1 MLQIQ
6 INEGPSTAGPITEI
20 IGELIRDIAK
30 SKVSG
35 ILAETHTD
43 IILAKAL
50 LACTREKLD
59 MLDRLG
65 LISADEYDDLEACC
79 DAAEIRINEC
89 ELDIKK
95 AKLCNGVMRR
105 TRGVA
110 RDR

>member
-6 INEGPSTAGPITEI
+6 IKEGPSTAGPITEI

-50 LACTREKLD
+50 LVSTREKLEI
-59 MLDRLG
+59 LDKLG
-65 LISADEYDDLEACC
+65 LLSADERDSLEVCC

-89 ELDIKK
+89 DLDIKRE
-95 AKLCNGVMRR
+95 KLHDNAMRR
-105 TRGVA
+105 VR
-110 RDR
+110 RCCK

>member
-6 INEGPSTAGPITEI
+6 INEGPSTAGPIAEI

-50 LACTREKLD
+50 LASTREKLE
-59 MLDRLG
+59 MLDKLG
-65 LISADEYDDLEACC
+65 LLSVDGRDNLEACC

-89 ELDIKK
+89 ELEIKK
-95 AKLCNGVMRR
+95 KKLHSGAMRR
-105 TRGVA
+105 VR
-110 RDR
+110 RCCK

>member
-6 INEGPSTAGPITEI
+6 IKEGPSTAGPITEI

-50 LACTREKLD
+50 LASTREKLK
-59 MLDRLG
+59 MLDKLG
-65 LISADEYDDLEACC
+65 LLSADECDNLEACC

-95 AKLCNGVMRR
+95 AKLHNDAARR
-105 TRGVA
+105 A
-110 RDR
+110 RR

>member
-6 INEGPSTAGPITEI
+6 IKEAPSTAGPIAEI

-50 LACTREKLD
+50 LVSTREKLE
-59 MLDRLG
+59 MLDKLG
-65 LISADEYDDLEACC
+65 LISSDECDNLEACC

-89 ELDIKK
+89 DLDIRK
-95 AKLCNGVMRR
+95 AKLHNDAMRR
-105 TRGVA
+105 VRRHGT
-110 RDR
+110 